1 MIEIYVS
8 KKDASS
14 LERANILAER
24 FNVEIHVLKCRNEE
38 FPFYLT
44 EALAY
49 APAIAVHYLSR
60 GVTIIPSVVYD
71 GKCIF
76 CGYVPSPD
84 ELRDALI
91 KYTPWEK
98 LLKNADYEEISL
110 EKAREAYLAVTAQ
123 KQDKTP
129 VKTHEKKSSRRKKK
143 SAEEKVEKIETVQ
156 AVETESSEGKQA
168 GDKGDAE
175 KRGEATALGKGSVV
189 DSLVVFVPD
198 AVKE

>member
-8 KKDASS
+8 KKDPQS
-14 LERANILAER
+14 LERANVLAER

-44 EALAY
+44 EALTY

-84 ELRDALI
+84 ELRESLL
-91 KYTPWEK
+91 KYTPWEQ
-98 LLKNADYEEISL
+98 LLKSVDYEEISL

-123 KQDKTP
+123 KQ
-129 VKTHEKKSSRRKKK
+129 EKKTEKMLEKRSSRRKKK
-143 SAEEKVEKIETVQ
+143 TSVEKAENSDRVQ
-156 AVETESSEGKQA
+156 AVGTESGWEKQVE
-168 GDKGDAE
+168 DKGDAE
-175 KRGEATALGKGSVV
+175 RRGDSMALGKGSVV

>member
-91 KYTPWEK
+91 KYTPWEQ
-98 LLKNADYEEISL
+98 LLKNVDYEEISL

-123 KQDKTP
+123 KQETP

>member
-14 LERANILAER
+14 LERAYILAER

-91 KYTPWEK
+91 KYTPWEQ
-98 LLKNADYEEISL
+98 LLKNVDYEEISL

-123 KQDKTP
+123 KQGKTP

-143 SAEEKVEKIETVQ
+143 TAEEKAEKTETAQ
-156 AVETESSEGKQA
+156 AVETESSEKKQVE
-168 GDKGDAE
+168 DKGDAE